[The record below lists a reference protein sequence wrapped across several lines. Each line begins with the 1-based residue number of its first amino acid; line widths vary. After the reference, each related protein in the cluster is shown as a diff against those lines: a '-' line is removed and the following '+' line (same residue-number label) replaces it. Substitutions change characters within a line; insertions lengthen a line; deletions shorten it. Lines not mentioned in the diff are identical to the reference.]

1 MNDNLNPPLAA
12 NVWRQLVSK
21 RLVLFT
27 VLAVGGTVALTVSA
41 KIQVPFYP
49 IPMTLQSM
57 VVLLIGAAFGARLAG
72 ATLALYL
79 AEGLSGLPV
88 LAGLGAG
95 PSYMVG
101 PTGGYLAG
109 FLVAAGLVGW
119 LVERGWDRSLP
130 RLLGAMTLGH
140 MLIFA
145 LGFSWLAVSI
155 GSEKAWLLG
164 VMPFVWSTLV
174 KTVLASA
181 LVLIASPR
189 LKFLRDAVR

>member
-1 MNDNLNPPLAA
+1 MNDNLNPLLAA

>member
-1 MNDNLNPPLAA
+1 MNDNLNPPLAS

-155 GSEKAWLLG
+155 GSEKAWLFG
-164 VMPFVWSTLV
+164 VTPFVWSTLV

>member
-1 MNDNLNPPLAA
+1 MNDNLNPLLAA

-88 LAGLGAG
+88 FAGLGAG

-155 GSEKAWLLG
+155 GSEKAWLFG

>member
-1 MNDNLNPPLAA
+1 MNDNLNPLLAA

-88 LAGLGAG
+88 FAGLGAG

>member
-1 MNDNLNPPLAA
+1 MNDNLNPPLAS

-155 GSEKAWLLG
+155 GSEKAWLFG